1 MARSWRRF
9 AKTWVKRPCSFLGRN
24 LLFCYFIIFEF
35 IELEKWDIII
45 IIIVKI
51 LCSLISKNC
60 YTYYR
65 LIGLIFISKYR
76 NTFIGIYSGVKKNWL
91 ELYKLPYHHVESWK
105 FARGY
110 RFQTSE
116 TCHLKHRTSNFEL
129 QIDRETT
136 DFELRIIR
144 TRTLPLS
151 QAKWLSFPEQF
162 HIPIDPKSPSLSL
175 RYLSEICIKPIVRC
189 NQNHL
194 LLPPSSSKTL
204 LKIHNYSKRNSS
216 ISRLMEI
223 N

>member
-1 MARSWRRF
+1 MF
-9 AKTWVKRPCSFLGRN
+9 VDIKKLLHVLSFDWFNFHFKIRK
-24 LLFCYFIIFEF
+24 YFHRD
-35 IELEKWDIII
+35 L
-45 IIIVKI
+45 
-51 LCSLISKNC
+51 
-60 YTYYR
+60 R
-65 LIGLIFISKYR
+65 
-76 NTFIGIYSGVKKNWL
+76 YSGVKKNWL

-144 TRTLPLS
+144 TLPLS

-175 RYLSEICIKPIVRC
+175 RYLSECIKPIVRC